1 MVNLFDIL
9 PGEFFILILR
19 FFPIPPWFI
28 SGLVEIGQCLIKYPT
43 SYHNNVPCSG
53 NSGNKGLTHSEI
65 FSFFKL
71 VNTVRV
77 LQRCFWR
84 SRLKKIA

>member
-28 SGLVEIGQCLIKYPT
+28 SGLVEIGQSLIKYPHLIIIM
-43 SYHNNVPCSG
+43 YPVAVIVVI
-53 NSGNKGLTHSEI
+53 K
-65 FSFFKL
+65 
-71 VNTVRV
+71 
-77 LQRCFWR
+77 
-84 SRLKKIA
+84 A